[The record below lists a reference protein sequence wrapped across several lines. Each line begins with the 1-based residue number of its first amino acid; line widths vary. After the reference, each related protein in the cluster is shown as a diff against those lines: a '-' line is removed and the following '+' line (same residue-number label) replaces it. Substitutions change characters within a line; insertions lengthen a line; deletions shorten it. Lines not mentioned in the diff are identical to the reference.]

1 MMASSTV
8 QCGQVDDLKIII
20 EFDDRTDE
28 KPNAASI
35 NTHQSINY
43 VNEKSIPELAMPR
56 PDIMT

>member
-1 MMASSTV
+1 MMDSSIMMASSTV

-35 NTHQSINY
+35 NASMLINPSI
-43 VNEKSIPELAMPR
+43 M
-56 PDIMT
+56 